1 MTRAQKLLL
10 SAGLAL
16 TVLGMIYGFW
26 YAVFDEHPTLER
38 MGVALASA
46 FAEVAKGDM
55 TQAREHLDVYGAT
68 RFEYIRDVHTHGHL
82 AALSTVLL
90 LLGLFFNRLVFTAR
104 TGLWLAW
111 LLVFGAAALPLGS
124 FLEMFLAGPLP
135 TILAMLGAAALIIG
149 LAAAAAGLLLTADKS
164 PAD

>member
-1 MTRAQKLLL
+1 
-10 SAGLAL
+10 
-16 TVLGMIYGFW
+16 
-26 YAVFDEHPTLER
+26 
-38 MGVALASA
+38 
-46 FAEVAKGDM
+46 M

-104 TGLWLAW
+104 TGLWPAW